1 MVGAG
6 IIPDVQSAIPI
17 IMGSNIGTCV
27 TNSLIAL
34 TLAGDPMEF
43 KRAFS
48 GDLFLYYWNLEY
60 NLMIDLNS

>member
-34 TLAGDPMEF
+34 TLAGDPNEF
-43 KRAFS
+43 RRAFS
-48 GDLFLYYWNLEY
+48 GKFFINF
-60 NLMIDLNS
+60 

>member
-34 TLAGDPMEF
+34 TLAGDPNEF
-43 KRAFS
+43 RRAFS
-48 GDLFLYYWNLEY
+48 GKKS
-60 NLMIDLNS
+60 IKK